1 MNKPINLF
9 YIGVNHLVGKK
20 KGLRVFSSVTAT
32 TIFASA
38 LFTGAF
44 TNPAGQPK
52 TVSANV
58 IDSAPIDLN
67 IVDQERLAKAL
78 QDRGIISKNAS
89 SAEVQKAVKHYIDKK
104 NNTKVLKTN
113 HDKKHHDEMDKK
125 TKDFLTKQKDKLK
138 KQLDKGHGNFKK
150 GKPTGY
156 VNVDP
161 AKPSKYTEGVREDKV
176 LVLLTEFEDFKH
188 NNVDQEPGY
197 MYAADFNKE
206 HYEKLMFGD
215 KDFTLFN
222 GEKVKTFKQY
232 YEEQSG
238 GSYTVDGTVSEW
250 LTVPGKAADYGDDNP
265 AGGHDNL
272 APLGPRDLVK
282 EALKAAVAKGMD
294 LSEYDEFDLYDL
306 DGDGNQNEPD
316 GLVDHLMIIHAGT
329 GQEAGGGKLGDNAI
343 WSHRWVL
350 NGVFAVP
357 NTTAKVG
364 YWGGKMAAYD
374 YTIQPEDGAVGVFA
388 HEFGHDLG
396 LPDEYDTQY
405 TGDGEPVA
413 SWSIMSGGSWNGN
426 IAGTTPTSFSP
437 QNKEFFQKTMGG
449 NWANITEVNYE
460 DINKDGVFATI
471 DQSVT
476 KSKNPGIVKVNLPKK
491 AVKGIQPA
499 FGQKYYYSTKGD
511 DLHTTMTTPVIDL
524 TSATSAKIDYK
535 AYYDVEWDYDFL
547 YINAIKEDGTK
558 VLLDTIGDDDTDSD
572 ARAESTKGLW
582 VDKFHDL
589 SSLAGSKVKIQFEYV
604 TDGGLALDGFAMDN
618 LSVTVDGNVVFSDD
632 AEGKPQVS
640 LDGAVVSNGFD
651 MKDHYYYLEW
661 RNYAGSDKALEFG
674 RGVKYNTGMLVW
686 YADESFSDNWVG
698 IHAGE
703 GFLGVVDSHPK
714 AIVGNLNGQPSV
726 AQSTRY
732 QVADAAF
739 SFDKAP
745 SWYINSPSRGIFDYK
760 GLQGVTGFDDSK
772 AYLDYVDY
780 NGSATGGVIDDAGR
794 KVPNLGLNFQVIG
807 EAKDNSAGMVW
818 IYKK

>member
-1 MNKPINLF
+1 M
-9 YIGVNHLVGKK
+9 
-20 KGLRVFSSVTAT
+20 GLRVFSSVTAT

-44 TNPAGQPK
+44 ANPAGQQP
-52 TVSANV
+52 TVSASAV
-58 IDSAPIDLN
+58 ESAPIDLN
-67 IVDQERLAKAL
+67 IVDQERLGKVL
-78 QDRGIISKNAS
+78 QARGIISENAS
-89 SAEVQKAVKHYIDKK
+89 TAEVQKAVKQYIEKK
-104 NNTKVLKTN
+104 NNAKGHKTS

-125 TKDFLTKQKDKLK
+125 TKDFLKKQKDKLK
-138 KQLDKGHGNFKK
+138 KQLNKGNLKK
-150 GKPTGY
+150 GKSDGI

-161 AKPSKYTEGVREDKV
+161 AKPAKYNGGVREDKV

-188 NNVDQEPGY
+188 NNVVQETGY
-197 MYAADFNKE
+197 MYAEDFSKE

-215 KDFTLFN
+215 KDFKLFN

-282 EALKAAVAKGMD
+282 EALKAAAASGMD
-294 LSEYDEFDLYDL
+294 LSEYDQFDLYDL
-306 DGDGNQNEPD
+306 DGDGDQNEPD

-343 WSHRWVL
+343 WSHRWTL
-350 NGVFAVP
+350 NGVFPVP
-357 NTTAKVG
+357 NTTAKVD

-388 HEFGHDLG
+388 HEYGHDLG

-449 NWANITEVNYE
+449 NWANIEEVNYDE
-460 DINKDGVFATI
+460 IGKFGVLANI

-491 AVKGIQPA
+491 EVKGIEPA
-499 FGQKYYYSTKGD
+499 FGEKYYYSTKGD
-511 DLHTTMTTPVIDL
+511 DLNTTMTTPVFDL
-524 TSATSAKIDYK
+524 TNAKTAKFDYK
-535 AYYDVEWDYDFL
+535 TLYEIEYDYDYL
-547 YINAIKEDGTK
+547 YVNAITSDGEE
-558 VLLDTIGDDDTDSD
+558 VEIDVIGDEDTNGMQV
-572 ARAESTKGLW
+572 AETSNGKW
-582 VDKFHDL
+582 EDKSYDL
-589 SSLAGSKVKIQFEYV
+589 SQFAGKKVQLVFEYV
-604 TDGGLALDGFAMDN
+604 TDGGLALEGFALDN
-618 LSVTVDGNVVFSDD
+618 AKLTVDEEVVFADD
-632 AEGKPQVS
+632 AEGTPKFTLKGFEVN
-640 LDGAVVSNGFD
+640 NGTNY
-651 MKDHYYYLEW
+651 KDHYYYLEW
-661 RNYAGSDKALEFG
+661 RNYVGSDKALAFS
-674 RGVKYNTGMLVW
+674 RGVKYNTGLVVW
-686 YADESFSDNWVG
+686 YADESQTDNWVG
-698 IHAGE
+698 VHPGE
-703 GFLGVVDSHPK
+703 GFLGVVDSHPEVL
-714 AIVGNLNGQPSV
+714 VGTLNGQPTV

-745 SWYINSPSRGIFDYK
+745 SWYINSSSRGIFDYK
-760 GLQGVTGFDDSK
+760 GLKGVTGFDDSK
-772 AYLDYVDY
+772 AYIDYKDY

-794 KVPNLGLNFQVIG
+794 LVPKLGLNFQVIG

-818 IYKK
+818 IYRK